1 MNFNKEKLKSF
12 LKETVD
18 TIVFVVVA
26 IIIIRFFFGEIR
38 WIPSLSMYPTLDIKD
53 RIFVERL
60 TRFFSSPNRGDIM
73 IFYPPSTKLSYDV
86 WSLFKRLTGFGCN
99 DIAYVKRVV
108 GIPGDKYE
116 IKPDDNGVYHVYIN
130 DKILP
135 EEYVKSDY
143 PLCEPDMFCGPE
155 IIPENITL
163 C

>member
-60 TRFFSSPNRGDIM
+60 TRFFHLQIEA
-73 IFYPPSTKLSYDV
+73 T
-86 WSLFKRLTGFGCN
+86 
-99 DIAYVKRVV
+99 
-108 GIPGDKYE
+108 
-116 IKPDDNGVYHVYIN
+116 
-130 DKILP
+130 
-135 EEYVKSDY
+135 
-143 PLCEPDMFCGPE
+143 
-155 IIPENITL
+155 
-163 C
+163 